1 MSNSVSEFLSERER
15 QGLPNFAS
23 TRAGSKYSPCSES
36 WIFRDGTE
44 NISLRF
50 DLLPQVSQQ
59 LMLGL
64 KKTLMWYLAN
74 RSSKTAEGYF
84 HEFIK
89 LVRFVSRTQPGPV
102 SQITGNNLLE
112 YRNSAERVEF
122 DLAKIRGFLLR
133 WTKLGSAGVESDV
146 STVLSKWRLRQSP
159 VGVAVATLDP
169 RKGPLTDLEF
179 ESILSALHHAYREN
193 SVKLEDLLL
202 AYLFISLGVRPAQI
216 ASLKCGDLN
225 VPLVKGGNYILQ
237 IPRVKQ
243 RQLSRNAFKARKLTV
258 QLGRPLAEHVETV
271 HKRFAER
278 LKNPLDAPMF
288 PRSDGVSS
296 LDAAGYEFHMT
307 SAALSEKIIS
317 LFRKL
322 QIPSERL
329 EGEIIPITPTRFR
342 RTFATRAVEE
352 GWPLLVV
359 AELMDHEETRHVE
372 IYAGLTTRI
381 RSSFSRKIASD
392 MAPIAKAFTGR
403 LIKSEEQAKY
413 PGPDSRIIDLRVD
426 RTGAPMGNCGTK
438 TQCGFARPIAC
449 YGGCHDFEPWLDG
462 PHQQALDYMLQR
474 REHLEATTDAR
485 IAAIN
490 DRAILGCLQVIQ
502 RCQEILKSENI

>member
-1 MSNSVSEFLSERER
+1 MSNPVSEFLSERER
-15 QGLPNFAS
+15 QDLPNSAL
-23 TRAGSKYSPCSES
+23 TRAGLEYSPSSKS
-36 WIFRDGTE
+36 WAFRDGVR

-50 DLLPQVSQQ
+50 DLLPPISNQ

-74 RSSKTAEGYF
+74 RSSRTAEGHF
-84 HEFIK
+84 HDFVKLARFI
-89 LVRFVSRTQPGPV
+89 SRTQPGPV
-102 SQITGNNLLE
+102 SRITRNNLLE
-112 YRNSAERVEF
+112 YRNSTEKVEF
-122 DLAKIRGFLLR
+122 DLAKIRGFLVR
-133 WTKLGSAGVESDV
+133 WTKLGSAGIELEVA
-146 STVLSKWRLRQSP
+146 TILSKWRLRQSP
-159 VGVAVATLDP
+159 IGVAVATLDP

-216 ASLKCGDLN
+216 ASLKCADLN
-225 VPLVKGGNYILQ
+225 VPLVNGGDYIIQ

-243 RQLSRNAFKARKLTV
+243 RQLSRSAFKARKLTV
-258 QLGRPLAEHVETV
+258 QLGRPLAAHVETV
-271 HKRFAER
+271 CKRFVER
-278 LKNPLDAPMF
+278 LQNPLDAPMF
-288 PRSDGVSS
+288 PRRSDSS
-296 LDAAGYEFHMT
+296 LDAVGYEFHMT
-307 SAALSEKIIS
+307 SAAISEKIRS
-317 LFRKL
+317 LFLKL
-322 QIPSERL
+322 KIPSERL
-329 EGEIIPITPTRFR
+329 EGELIPVNPIRFR

-359 AELMDHEETRHVE
+359 AELMDHEVTRHVE
-372 IYAGLTTRI
+372 VYAGLTTRI
-381 RSSFSRKIASD
+381 RSSFSRKIAND
-392 MAPIAKAFTGR
+392 MAPIAKAFKGR

-413 PGPDSRIIDLRVD
+413 PGPDSRIIDLRID
-426 RTGAPMGNCGTK
+426 RTGVPMGNCGTK
-438 TQCGFARPIAC
+438 THCGFARPIAC